1 MGHAGCI
8 RGHAKA
14 EALEANGLNAP
25 AIGLGLDDVNH
36 GLSAPAPLGAEAGV
50 AAAAPPACGDAGV
63 AVPVAACA
71 GASDG
76 ACVGACV
83 PCGAPCIP
91 APCCAGAAWRR

>member
-50 AAAAPPACGDAGV
+50 AA
-63 AVPVAACA
+63 PVAACA